1 MAEPPVLL
9 NLRRLA
15 CPRRTL
21 GRWDTMFS
29 YCLVDLVQHEQLLG
43 RCLDRIE
50 FAGYLSLVQP
60 QPSRDDIHVVAIA
73 ANHSEHVVAPTL
85 LYGTNRP

>member
-1 MAEPPVLL
+1 
-9 NLRRLA
+9 
-15 CPRRTL
+15 
-21 GRWDTMFS
+21 MFS

-43 RCLDRIE
+43 RCLNRID

-60 QPSRDDIHVVAIA
+60 QPLRDDIHVVAIA